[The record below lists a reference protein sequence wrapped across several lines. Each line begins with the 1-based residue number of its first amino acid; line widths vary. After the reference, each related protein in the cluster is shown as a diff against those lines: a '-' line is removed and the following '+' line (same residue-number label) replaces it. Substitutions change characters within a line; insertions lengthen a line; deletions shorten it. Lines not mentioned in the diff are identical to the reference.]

1 MKGGNM
7 RRLSFWLACSLLLI
21 SPAFS
26 GAAEWCGFD
35 HIHRGLMEA
44 DPEYRTRVFEQ
55 REEIARL
62 LRNRSVS
69 DDTIYKIPVVVH
81 ILHLGEPV
89 GTGSNIS
96 DEQVRSAITV
106 LNEDFRK
113 MAGTNGE
120 GNGVDTGIEFCL
132 AVRDPDDQPTSGIVR
147 VYAGGVGSGLTSYA
161 DYGLRTSINGQ
172 PTQQEYDLKD
182 LSRWNNSRYYN
193 IWVVTEIDDNNGK
206 FGTMGFAYL
215 PPADPEIDGMVVVHK
230 AVGTVGTAEGTLS
243 RTVTHEMGHAMGLY
257 HTFEGDAEGL
267 AGEITYEDLQCPSDQ
282 KCGSSGDCIDD
293 TDPHIRSRDDCRQ
306 TDSNECVPGKLLG
319 RLVHN
324 YMDYSSET
332 CQNEFTAGQRER
344 MRTAIQSSRSSL
356 LTLTSNGCVAV
367 TKPVTDFSAPTY
379 ACTGNI
385 SFKDQSTDGP
395 TSWSWTFQG
404 GDPETSTEQNPT
416 VDYDTPG
423 TYEVTL
429 TAFNSIGEGTT
440 KKQSITFYNSPADA
454 CSVQT
459 NNLGTDYGM
468 GIYNVTFGD
477 IDNTTGDSIDDK
489 GYQDFSCSK
498 TTLLNPSQ
506 TYDISVTVGTRNFEN
521 VLVFIDFN
529 NDGNFSSDEKVFES
543 FSKTD
548 KISGKIT
555 TPENPVPDTL
565 LRMRVISDY
574 HASIDLDACT
584 NPEDGQAEDYGIVF
598 KSTAPNP
605 TPQIAIG
612 NPSSSI
618 TANNAVSYTVTYT
631 DAETVTLSADNIT
644 LNKTATATATIGV
657 SGTGTTSRT
666 ATLSDISGDGTLGI
680 TIAAG
685 TATNRGNSAPE
696 ATGDTFKVDNTAPA
710 IAITSPADSA
720 TITDTTPLL
729 SFQVTEENLGTG
741 TTTVKVDDVTVSKN
755 SGDALDELENGSYTV
770 AVSHTDAAGNSGSA
784 DSTFTIDTTAP
795 VMKGDIVKNN
805 VIDLEDAITALKI
818 LADIP
823 LDKPVEMA
831 AEVDGNSAIDMKEAI
846 FILQWVSGLRDN

>member
-96 DEQVRSAITV
+96 DEQVLSAITV

-344 MRTAIQSSRSSL
+344 MRAAILKSRESL
-356 LTLTSNGCVAV
+356 LTSNGCVAV
-367 TKPVTDFSAPTY
+367 TEPVTDFSAPTY
-379 ACTGNI
+379 TCTGNI
-385 SFKDQSTDGP
+385 AFKDQSTNGP
-395 TSWSWTFQG
+395 TSWSWSFPG
-404 GDPETSTEQNPT
+404 GSPETSAEQNPT
-416 VDYDTPG
+416 IAYNTPG
-423 TYEVTL
+423 TYEVSL
-429 TAFNSIGEGTT
+429 TATNNIRQGTT
-440 KKQSITFYNSPADA
+440 QTKNISVYDHPADLDPS
-454 CSVQT
+454 CSVNT
-459 NNLGTDYGM
+459 LRLNERETGI
-468 GIYNVTFGD
+468 GIYNVSFGD
-477 IDNTTGDSIDDK
+477 IDHSTESSKVDGGSK
-489 GYQDFSCSK
+489 DFSC
-498 TTLLNPSQ
+498 THITMLNSDR
-506 TYDISVTVGTRNFEN
+506 TYEISIEVGTPNEEN
-521 VLVFIDFN
+521 LGVYIDYD
-529 NDGNFSSDEKVFES
+529 NDGLFTDSERIFES
-543 FSKTD
+543 
-548 KISGKIT
+548 SGTGILSGT
-555 TPENPVPDTL
+555 INNPEKEPVNDRL
-565 LRMRVISDY
+565 LRMRVISDFKKY
-574 HASIDLDACT
+574 ENYNQPIAPCSDL
-584 NPEDGQAEDYGIVF
+584 EYGQAEDYGIVF
-598 KSTAPNP
+598 KSTA
-605 TPQIAIG
+605 
-612 NPSSSI
+612 
-618 TANNAVSYTVTYT
+618 AV
-631 DAETVTLSADNIT
+631 
-644 LNKTATATATIGV
+644 
-657 SGTGTTSRT
+657 
-666 ATLSDISGDGTLGI
+666 
-680 TIAAG
+680 
-685 TATNRGNSAPE
+685 
-696 ATGDTFKVDNTAPA
+696 
-710 IAITSPADSA
+710 
-720 TITDTTPLL
+720 
-729 SFQVTEENLGTG
+729 Q
-741 TTTVKVDDVTVSKN
+741 
-755 SGDALDELENGSYTV
+755 
-770 AVSHTDAAGNSGSA
+770 
-784 DSTFTIDTTAP
+784 
-795 VMKGDIVKNN
+795 KGDIVKND